1 MKILLTGASGLLGH
15 NFAKLGAKRGHQ
27 IHALYHRRKPT
38 ASGLC
43 QSIQMDL
50 QAPDNLTQLC
60 LELWPDAIVNCAA
73 ISSPADCERL
83 PDLAEKINVAL
94 PQLLAQISTHIGAR
108 LIHISTDLVF
118 DGLAD
123 QPYRSTDLP
132 NPRSLYGQCK
142 LMAERAV
149 LEHNPEDPVV
159 LRVPLLMGKSPS
171 QARSVHEKLLL
182 AVQSGE
188 VLKVSRC
195 EWRQPA
201 AADNVAAVMLELCER
216 RDLHGLFH
224 WAGSERLNRLEIA
237 QRILEHFNYPI
248 DAVEAVD
255 SPGADTQRLFFNLEP
270 LVNKIKTRPQNFQA
284 QLEALTRIQPLNAE
298 C

>member
-15 NFAKLGAKRGHQ
+15 NFALAATKRGHQ
-27 IHALYHRRKPT
+27 IYGLYHRRKPT
-38 ASGLC
+38 ASGLA
-43 QSIQMDL
+43 QAIKMDL

-60 LELWPDAIVNCAA
+60 LQLWPDAIVNCAA
-73 ISSPADCERL
+73 ISSPQQCEQS

-94 PQLLAQISTHIGAR
+94 PQLLAQIATHIGAR
-108 LIHISTDLVF
+108 QIHISTDLVF
-118 DGLAD
+118 DGTAD

-132 NPRSLYGQCK
+132 NPRSLYGQYK

-159 LRVPLLMGKSPS
+159 LRVPLLMGKSSS

-182 AVQSGE
+182 AIQSGE
-188 VLKVSRC
+188 ALQMSRS

-224 WAGSERLNRLEIA
+224 WAGSEHLSRFEIA
-237 QRILEHFNYPI
+237 QRILDHFNYPL
-248 DAVEAVD
+248 DAVEAID
-255 SPGADTQRLFFNLEP
+255 SPPEQVQRLLFNLEP
-270 LVNKIKTRPQNFQA
+270 LVNKIKTRPQNFQS
-284 QLEALTRIQPLNAE
+284 QLDALTRIQPLNA
-298 C
+298 

>member
-1 MKILLTGASGLLGH
+1 M
-15 NFAKLGAKRGHQ
+15 
-27 IHALYHRRKPT
+27 
-38 ASGLC
+38 
-43 QSIQMDL
+43 
-50 QAPDNLTQLC
+50 
-60 LELWPDAIVNCAA
+60 
-73 ISSPADCERL
+73 
-83 PDLAEKINVAL
+83 AEKINARCRNHTNFH
-94 PQLLAQISTHIGAR
+94 AYRSTSDSHIDR
-108 LIHISTDLVF
+108 LVF

-142 LMAERAV
+142 LMAERRIGTQSRRPGCTKGTV
-149 LEHNPEDPVV
+149 ID
-159 LRVPLLMGKSPS
+159 GKEPS

-188 VLKVSRC
+188 VLKMSRS

-224 WAGSERLNRLEIA
+224 WAGSERLNRFEIA

-248 DAVEAVD
+248 DAVEAD
-255 SPGADTQRLFFNLEP
+255 DARR
-270 LVNKIKTRPQNFQA
+270 KTH
-284 QLEALTRIQPLNAE
+284 NAYFLILSHW
-298 C
+298 

>member
-15 NFAKLGAKRGHQ
+15 NFALAATKRGHQ
-27 IHALYHRRKPT
+27 IYGLYHRRKPT
-38 ASGLC
+38 ASGLA
-43 QSIQMDL
+43 QAIKMDL

-60 LELWPDAIVNCAA
+60 LQLWPDAIVNCAA
-73 ISSPADCERL
+73 ISSPQQCEQS

-108 LIHISTDLVF
+108 QIHISTDLVF
-118 DGLAD
+118 DGTAD

-132 NPRSLYGQCK
+132 NPRSLYGQYK

-159 LRVPLLMGKSPS
+159 LRVPLLMGKSSS

-182 AVQSGE
+182 AIQSGE
-188 VLKVSRC
+188 ALQMSRS

-224 WAGSERLNRLEIA
+224 WAGSEHLSRFEIA
-237 QRILEHFNYPI
+237 QRILDHFNYPL
-248 DAVEAVD
+248 DAVEAID
-255 SPGADTQRLFFNLEP
+255 SPPEQVQRLLFNLEP
-270 LVNKIKTRPQNFQA
+270 LVNKIKTRPQNFQS
-284 QLEALTRIQPLNAE
+284 QLDALTRIQPLNA
-298 C
+298 

>member
-1 MKILLTGASGLLGH
+1 MKILLTGVSGLLGH
-15 NFAKLGAKRGHQ
+15 NFALVAAKRGHQ
-27 IHALYHRRKPT
+27 IYGLYHRRKPT
-38 ASGLC
+38 SRGLP
-43 QSIQMDL
+43 QAIKMDL
-50 QAPDNLTQLC
+50 QAPEHLTQLC

-73 ISSPADCERL
+73 ISSPEQCEQN
-83 PDLAEKINVAL
+83 PNLAEKINVAL

-118 DGLAD
+118 DGLTD

-132 NPRSLYGQCK
+132 NPNSLYGQCK

-149 LEHNPEDPVV
+149 LEHNSEDPVV

-171 QARSVHEKLLL
+171 EVRSVHEKLLT
-182 AVQSGE
+182 AVQSGKR
-188 VLKVSRC
+188 VKISRS

-224 WAGSERLNRLEIA
+224 WAGSEHLSRYEIA
-237 QRILEHFNYPI
+237 QRILEHFNYPL

-255 SPGADTQRLFFNLEP
+255 SPEEEKQNLFFNLEP
-270 LVNKIKTRPQNFQA
+270 LVNKIKTRPQNFQS
-284 QLEALTRIQPLNAE
+284 QLDALTRIQPLNA
-298 C
+298 

>member
-15 NFAKLGAKRGHQ
+15 NFALAATKRGHQ
-27 IHALYHRRKPT
+27 IYGLYHRRKPT
-38 ASGLC
+38 ASGLS
-43 QSIQMDL
+43 QAIKMDL

-60 LELWPDAIVNCAA
+60 LQLWPDAIVNCAA
-73 ISSPADCERL
+73 ISSPQQCEQS

-108 LIHISTDLVF
+108 QIHISTDLVF
-118 DGLAD
+118 DGTAD

-132 NPRSLYGQCK
+132 NPRSLYGQYK

-182 AVQSGE
+182 AIQSGE
-188 VLKVSRC
+188 ALQMSRS

-224 WAGSERLNRLEIA
+224 WAGSEHLSRFEIA
-237 QRILEHFNYPI
+237 QRILDHFNYPL
-248 DAVEAVD
+248 DAVEAID
-255 SPGADTQRLFFNLEP
+255 SPPEQVQRLLFNLEP
-270 LVNKIKTRPQNFQA
+270 LVNKIKTRPQNFQS
-284 QLEALTRIQPLNAE
+284 QLDALTRIQPLNA
-298 C
+298 

>member
-15 NFAKLGAKRGHQ
+15 NFALAATKRGHQ
-27 IHALYHRRKPT
+27 IYGLYHRRKPT
-38 ASGLC
+38 ASGLA
-43 QSIQMDL
+43 QAIKMDL

-60 LELWPDAIVNCAA
+60 LQLWPDAIVNCAA
-73 ISSPADCERL
+73 ISSPQQCEQS

-108 LIHISTDLVF
+108 QIHISTDLVF
-118 DGLAD
+118 DGTAD

-132 NPRSLYGQCK
+132 NPRSLYGQYK

-182 AVQSGE
+182 AIQSGE
-188 VLKVSRC
+188 ALQMSRS

-224 WAGSERLNRLEIA
+224 WAGSEHLSRFEIA
-237 QRILEHFNYPI
+237 QRILDHFNYPL
-248 DAVEAVD
+248 DAVEAID
-255 SPGADTQRLFFNLEP
+255 SPPEQVQRLLFNLEP
-270 LVNKIKTRPQNFQA
+270 LVNKIKTRPQNFQS
-284 QLEALTRIQPLNAE
+284 QLDALTRIQPLNA
-298 C
+298 

>member
-1 MKILLTGASGLLGH
+1 MKILLTGVSGLLGH
-15 NFAKLGAKRGHQ
+15 NFALVAAKRGHQ
-27 IHALYHRRKPT
+27 IYGLYHRRKPT
-38 ASGLC
+38 SRGLS
-43 QSIQMDL
+43 QAIKMDL
-50 QAPDNLTQLC
+50 QAPENLTQLC
-60 LELWPDAIVNCAA
+60 LDLWPDAIVNCAA
-73 ISSPADCERL
+73 ISSPEQCEQN
-83 PDLAEKINVAL
+83 PNLAEKINVAL

-118 DGLAD
+118 DGLTD

-132 NPRSLYGQCK
+132 NPSSLYGQCK

-171 QARSVHEKLLL
+171 EVRSVHEKLLT
-182 AVQSGE
+182 AVQSGKL
-188 VLKVSRC
+188 VKISRS

-224 WAGSERLNRLEIA
+224 WAGSEHLSRYEIA
-237 QRILEHFNYPI
+237 QRILEHFNYPL

-255 SPGADTQRLFFNLEP
+255 SPEEEKQCLFFNLEP
-270 LVNKIKTRPQNFQA
+270 LVNKIKTRPQNFQS
-284 QLEALTRIQPLNAE
+284 QLDALTRIQPLNA
-298 C
+298 